1 MKYDISV
8 RVSQTRTLT
17 EYSTVYETVEAE
29 SPEEAIARLKQLIED
44 EEVDLVFQHSDDDSG
59 ADVQPEWHTVDVH
72 PSDEQ

>member
-8 RVSQTRTLT
+8 RVAQTRTVT
-17 EYSTVYETVEAE
+17 EYSTVHETVEAD
-29 SPEEAIARLKQLIED
+29 SREEAIAKLKQLIED